1 MRKLHTTIVGKRQMR
16 SLPKIMLHEHL
27 DCSLRPRT
35 MLELWESLGFE
46 KAKIAFPAD
55 VLETWRRA
63 GTESGT
69 ARRRSRAAAAAGYQK
84 FLVGFASQSLANY
97 VNAIVDHVLPL
108 MQTPA
113 NLTRITKERVDD
125 AIADGVAGMELRF
138 APQLHTWGG
147 LSLEQVMDAVIAGV
161 KTSPFPL
168 KLTLCALRHENGEM
182 ARKIADLCVKYQRYV
197 GVFDLA
203 ADEKANPGLLKW
215 WLKAALYVKML
226 APKTL
231 ITIHLWETDEPTDQD
246 ITLLRGFDF
255 LLNHARVAAE
265 RFGDSAESDDIWE
278 IAENIVD
285 QFYPN
290 LSAVDSDTD
299 AGEGTLRIGHGFRG
313 NRQGKRLLEV
323 CPTSNVVTGQ
333 VASFGEHPIDRL
345 HREGKRVTVN
355 TDGTLFT
362 EVQLTDEYLRLQEHF
377 DWKAAD
383 FLAVNLTALEGSSFS
398 KSDKTRLRA
407 LLKRAYGRI

>member
-1 MRKLHTTIVGKRQMR
+1 MRKHITNMGKRKMR

-63 GTESGT
+63 GSESGT
-69 ARRRSRAAAAAGYQK
+69 DRRRSRAQAAASYQK

-97 VNAIVDHVLPL
+97 VGAIVDHVLPL

-113 NLTRITKERVDD
+113 NLTRITEERIDD
-125 AIADGVAGMELRF
+125 AIADGIVGMELRF

-147 LSLEQVMDAVIAGV
+147 LSLEQVMDAVVAGTR
-161 KTSPFPL
+161 TSPFPI
-168 KLTLCALRHENGEM
+168 KLTLCALRHENGDM
-182 ARKIADLCVKYQRYV
+182 ARKIADLCVKYQRHV

-226 APKTL
+226 APKTHV
-231 ITIHLWETDEPTDQD
+231 TIHLWETDEPTDLD
-246 ITLLRGFDF
+246 IALLRGFEG
-255 LLNHARVAAE
+255 LLNEATARAAKL
-265 RFGDSAESDDIWE
+265 GDSADADAIWSV
-278 IAENIVD
+278 AEQVVEEL
-285 QFYPN
+285 YPGM
-290 LSAVDSDTD
+290 SHIHTD
-299 AGEGTLRIGHGFRG
+299 ADSGSLRIGHGFRG
-313 NRQGKRLLEV
+313 NRQGNRLLEV

-333 VASFGEHPIDRL
+333 VASFADHPVDRL

-362 EVQLTDEYLRLQEHF
+362 EVQLSDEYRKLQEHF
-377 DWKAAD
+377 GWTAAD
-383 FLAVNLTALEGSSFS
+383 FLKVNLTALEGSSFS
-398 KSDKTRLRA
+398 QREKARLRA
-407 LLKRAYGRI
+407 VLKRAYGRP